1 MSQTARK
8 GPLSARLRQRNN
20 IRPVA
25 WVLRHMQVCLSTA
38 GELWRNPFGTFMTAA
53 VIGVALAL
61 PNGLYILFEN
71 VQRVSHGWDTSTQV
85 SLFLK
90 AHVSDGRALRMAE
103 ELRTRPELDTVQ
115 LITRA
120 QALEEFRQLSGF
132 GEVLET
138 FREENPLPAV
148 LVLYPNLERASAV
161 ALQHMVE
168 ELREHPEVEIAQFN
182 LQWLRRLQAI
192 MEILQQG
199 AIVLGAL
206 LILGVV
212 LILANT
218 IRLSIENQRD
228 EIEVAKLFGAT
239 NAFIRR
245 PFLYRGLWYGLLG
258 AGLAWALI
266 AGAFGLL
273 RAPVRELAQL
283 YYQDFLLI
291 TLSGRATLALLG
303 TGAILGVLGSWIAV
317 AKHLHRFEPFHGAR
331 SNVLTTRSMEPK
343 G

>member
-1 MSQTARK
+1 MSRTARK
-8 GPLSARLRQRNN
+8 GPFSVGVWQWSN

-25 WVLRHMQVCLSTA
+25 WALRHVQVCLSTA

-53 VIGVALAL
+53 VIGIALAL

-90 AHVSDGRALRMAE
+90 AQVSDGRALRMAE
-103 ELRTRPELDTVQ
+103 ELRTRPELDTV
-115 LITRA
+115 LFITRA

-132 GEVLET
+132 GEVLEA
-138 FREENPLPAV
+138 FREDNPLPAV
-148 LVLYPNLERASAV
+148 LVLYPNLERTSPE
-161 ALQHMVE
+161 ALQRMVE

-192 MEILQQG
+192 MAILQKG

-206 LILGVV
+206 LILGVL

-258 AGLAWALI
+258 AGLAWAVI
-266 AGAFGLL
+266 TGAFALL
-273 RAPVRELAQL
+273 RAPVRELAEL
-283 YYQDFLLI
+283 YYQDFLLV
-291 TLSGRATLALLG
+291 TLTGRATLGLLG
-303 TGAILGVLGSWIAV
+303 TGAVLGVLGSWIAV
-317 AKHLHRFEPFHGAR
+317 AKHLHRFEPLQRAKSDG
-331 SNVLTTRSMEPK
+331 LTRRKIEP
-343 G
+343 